1 MREEGQKGTELRK
14 EKTREMVVCE
24 RERERKG
31 ERVRETFAHTPFIYK
46 GGK

>member
-24 RERERKG
+24 REREGGREG
-31 ERVRETFAHTPFIYK
+31 ERNLCSHPIYL
-46 GGK
+46 